1 MKKITIKDVAL
12 EAGVSIATVSNAL
25 NNSDVVLPKT
35 RDHVLAVA
43 QRLNYVPNL
52 NGKRLRTAQSRTI
65 GLFMISMTGDYY
77 GNMAD
82 TIHYICQKHGYELH
96 IFMVNDADS
105 ILEKLMNRIVDG
117 AIVFVGAL
125 NASER
130 KRLCDTG
137 VPIVFMDQEETG
149 DKVSSVLYESYEAG
163 RMAAE
168 YLLGL
173 GHRDLMHVFGLENNY
188 DSRQRRSGFLDALKD
203 AGVPFR
209 PENMLSGRLERAAA
223 YREMRRYL
231 SEGHRLPEAIFAAND
246 LSAIGCMEA
255 LRQYN
260 MRIPEDISIIGCDDI
275 LLCSFTTPNL
285 TTFRTHMDQLG
296 IEATNEVLRLISQND
311 GKIFRIPGNI
321 IVRHSCSIRVQDGNK
336 FTERIR

>member
-1 MKKITIKDVAL
+1 MKKITIKDVAR

-25 NNSDVVLPKT
+25 NNSEVVQPKT
-35 RDHVLAVA
+35 REHVLAVA

-65 GLFMISMTGDYY
+65 GLFVMSMTGDYY

-82 TIHYICQKHGYELH
+82 AMHYICQEHGYELH

-117 AIVFVGAL
+117 AVVFVGTLSAD
-125 NASER
+125 ER
-130 KRLCDTG
+130 RRMRESGL
-137 VPIVFMDQEETG
+137 PIVFADQEEQG
-149 DKVSSVLYESYEAG
+149 ERVSSVLYESYQAG

-173 GHRDLMHVFGLENNY
+173 GHRDLMHLFGLENNY
-188 DSRQRRSGFLDALKD
+188 DSCQRRNGFLDALKE

-209 PENMLSGRLERAAA
+209 EENMLSGSLERAAA
-223 YREMRRYL
+223 YREMRRFL
-231 SEGHRLPEAIFAAND
+231 SEGHCLPEAIFAAND

-255 LRQYN
+255 LRQFDV
-260 MRIPEDISIIGCDDI
+260 RIPEDVSIIGCDDI

-285 TTFRTHMDQLG
+285 TTIRTHMDQLG
-296 IEATNEVLRLISQND
+296 IEAVNEVLRLIAQND
-311 GKIFRIPGNI
+311 GRIYRIPGNI
-321 IVRHSCSIRVQDGNK
+321 VVRQSCGIRNRKDG
-336 FTERIR
+336 

>member
-1 MKKITIKDVAL
+1 MKKTTIKDVAR

-25 NNSDVVLPKT
+25 NNAEVVQPKT
-35 RDHVLAVA
+35 REHVLAVA

-65 GLFMISMTGDYY
+65 GLFVLSMTGDYY

-82 TIHYICQKHGYELH
+82 VMHYICQEHGYELH
-96 IFMVNDADS
+96 IFMVNDEDS

-117 AIVFVGAL
+117 AVVFVGPLSATKQQRMREAGL
-125 NASER
+125 
-130 KRLCDTG
+130 
-137 VPIVFMDQEETG
+137 PIVFMDQEQQG
-149 DKVSSVLYESYEAG
+149 AKISSVLYESYNAG

-173 GHRDLMHVFGLENNY
+173 GHRDLMHVFGLDNNY
-188 DSRQRRSGFLDALKD
+188 DSCQRRNGFLDALKD

-209 PENMLSGRLERAAA
+209 SENMLSGRLERAAA
-223 YREMRRYL
+223 YREMRRFL

-255 LRQYN
+255 LRQFDV
-260 MRIPEDISIIGCDDI
+260 RIPEDVSIIGCDDI

-285 TTFRTHMDQLG
+285 TTIRTHMDQLG
-296 IEATNEVLRLISQND
+296 IEAVNEVLRLISQ
-311 GKIFRIPGNI
+311 GEGRIFRIPGDI
-321 IVRHSCSIRVQDGNK
+321 VVRHSCSIRM
-336 FTERIR
+336 

>member
-1 MKKITIKDVAL
+1 MKKTTIKDVAR

-25 NNSDVVLPKT
+25 NNAEVVQPKT
-35 RDHVLAVA
+35 REHVLAVA

-65 GLFMISMTGDYY
+65 GLFVLSMTGDYY

-82 TIHYICQKHGYELH
+82 VMHYICQKHGYELH
-96 IFMVNDADS
+96 IFMVNDEDS

-117 AIVFVGAL
+117 AVVFVGPLSATKQQRMREAGL
-125 NASER
+125 
-130 KRLCDTG
+130 
-137 VPIVFMDQEETG
+137 PIVFMDQEQQGT
-149 DKVSSVLYESYEAG
+149 KISSVLYESYNAG

-173 GHRDLMHVFGLENNY
+173 GHRDLMHVFGLDNNY
-188 DSRQRRSGFLDALKD
+188 DSCQRRNGFLDALKD

-209 PENMLSGRLERAAA
+209 SENMLSGRLERAAA
-223 YREMRRYL
+223 YREMRRFL

-255 LRQYN
+255 LRQFDV
-260 MRIPEDISIIGCDDI
+260 RIPEDVSIIGCDDI

-285 TTFRTHMDQLG
+285 TTIRTHMDQLG
-296 IEATNEVLRLISQND
+296 IEAVNEVLRLISQ
-311 GKIFRIPGNI
+311 GEGRIFRIPGDI
-321 IVRHSCSIRVQDGNK
+321 VVRHSCSIRM
-336 FTERIR
+336 

>member
-1 MKKITIKDVAL
+1 MKKITIKDVAR

-25 NNSDVVLPKT
+25 NNSDVVQPKT
-35 RDHVLAVA
+35 REHVLAVA

-65 GLFMISMTGDYY
+65 GLFVTSMTGDYY

-82 TIHYICQKHGYELH
+82 TMHYICQKHGYELH
-96 IFMVNDADS
+96 IFMVDDADS

-117 AIVFVGAL
+117 AVVFFGTLNNEERRRMRAAGLPIVFV
-125 NASER
+125 
-130 KRLCDTG
+130 
-137 VPIVFMDQEETG
+137 DQEEQG
-149 DKVSSVLYESYEAG
+149 EKISSVLYESYEAG

-209 PENMLSGRLERAAA
+209 AENMLSGRLERAAA

-231 SEGHRLPEAIFAAND
+231 SEGHRLPDAIFAAND

-255 LRQYN
+255 LRQFDV
-260 MRIPEDISIIGCDDI
+260 RIPEDVSIIGCDDI

-285 TTFRTHMDQLG
+285 TTIRTHMDQLG
-296 IEATNEVLRLISQND
+296 IEAVNEVLRLISQ
-311 GKIFRIPGNI
+311 GEGRIFRIPGDI
-321 IVRHSCSIRVQDGNK
+321 VVRHSCSIRM
-336 FTERIR
+336 

>member
-1 MKKITIKDVAL
+1 MKKITIKEVAQ

-25 NNSDVVLPKT
+25 NNSDVVQPKT
-35 RDHVLAVA
+35 REHVLAVA

-65 GLFMISMTGDYY
+65 GLFVASMTGDYY

-82 TIHYICQKHGYELH
+82 AMHYICQEHGYELH
-96 IFMVNDADS
+96 IFIAGNAES

-117 AIVFVGAL
+117 AVVFFGELSAAERRRMRETGLPIVFV
-125 NASER
+125 
-130 KRLCDTG
+130 
-137 VPIVFMDQEETG
+137 DQEEQSE
-149 DKVSSVLYESYEAG
+149 KISSVLYESYEAG

-173 GHRDLMHVFGLENNY
+173 GHRDLMHIFGLEHNY
-188 DSRQRRSGFLDALKD
+188 DSCQRRNGFLDALKD

-209 PENMLSGRLERAAA
+209 AENMLSGRLERAAA

-255 LRQYN
+255 LRQFGV
-260 MRIPEDISIIGCDDI
+260 RIPEDVSIIGCDDI
-275 LLCSFTTPNL
+275 LLCCFTTPNL
-285 TTFRTHMDQLG
+285 TTIRTHMNRLG
-296 IEATNEVLRLISQND
+296 TEAIREVLRLISQS
-311 GKIFRIPGNI
+311 GGRIFRIPGDIVVRQSCI
-321 IVRHSCSIRVQDGNK
+321 IRNRKDD
-336 FTERIR
+336 

>member
-1 MKKITIKDVAL
+1 MKKTTIKDVAR

-25 NNSDVVLPKT
+25 NNAEVVQPKT
-35 RDHVLAVA
+35 REHVLAVA

-65 GLFMISMTGDYY
+65 GLFVLSMTGDYY

-82 TIHYICQKHGYELH
+82 VMHYICQEHGYELH
-96 IFMVNDADS
+96 IFMVNDEDS

-117 AIVFVGAL
+117 AVVFVGPLSATKQQRMREAGL
-125 NASER
+125 
-130 KRLCDTG
+130 
-137 VPIVFMDQEETG
+137 PIVFMDQEQQGT
-149 DKVSSVLYESYEAG
+149 KISSVLYESYNAG

-173 GHRDLMHVFGLENNY
+173 GHRDLMHVFGLDNNY
-188 DSRQRRSGFLDALKD
+188 DSCQRRNGFLDALKD

-209 PENMLSGRLERAAA
+209 SENMLSGRLERAAA
-223 YREMRRYL
+223 YREMRRFL

-255 LRQYN
+255 LRQFDV
-260 MRIPEDISIIGCDDI
+260 RIPEDVSIIGCDDI

-285 TTFRTHMDQLG
+285 TTIRTHMDQLG
-296 IEATNEVLRLISQND
+296 IEAVNEVLRLISQ
-311 GKIFRIPGNI
+311 GEGRIFRIPGDI
-321 IVRHSCSIRVQDGNK
+321 VVRHSCSIRM
-336 FTERIR
+336 